1 MEIPPY
7 VSQNMTLS
15 RAKLFLGAGSISI
28 IFGTLLAG
36 LLNMVSSTP
45 LAVLLGV
52 LAVLLLAPGLLV
64 LLAGCILF
72 CFKEHSRQLML
83 TGAVASG
90 VSLLL
95 IPGVAS
101 LVHFDPNIHD
111 WTGPLFFLWI
121 LSCVIGP
128 IILLAG
134 LARYFLQAR
143 RTRPD

>member
-1 MEIPPY
+1 MEIPLNI
-7 VSQNMTLS
+7 SQNMTLS
-15 RAKLFLGAGSISI
+15 RAKFFLRAGSISMT
-28 IFGTLLAG
+28 FGTLFAG

-45 LAVLLGV
+45 LSVLLGV

-64 LLAGCILF
+64 LLTGCITF

-95 IPGVAS
+95 IPGVAA
-101 LVHFDPNIHD
+101 LAHFDPNIHD

-121 LSCVIGP
+121 LSSVIGP

-134 LARYFLQAR
+134 LARYLLQAR
-143 RTRPD
+143 RTGPK